1 MGSGD
6 HTSVYLTGDF
16 DYKTGKFD
24 WHISGE
30 MDWGFDFY
38 APQSMVAPDGRRLI
52 VAWANEW
59 EWMPLFK
66 DWGPTYQEGWC
77 GFFNVI
83 REVRMCKDG
92 TLAFVLVLILA
103 GVLLMLY
110 QLVPGFDLL
119 WILRFSPAILIVLG
133 IELLFYSSKP
143 DAKVRFD
150 WLSMLGCAF
159 ILCIVGTAAVLPT
172 VWNLWGPE
180 REHAASR
187 IESEKVAGIYNAL
200 TGDPALKSRV
210 ANAHVKVW
218 ISHAA
223 SDSYALQAGDECA
236 LYLSFTA
243 EYDSDE
249 AFAADCQAVVQAA
262 DANGLGFTTYY
273 FSSCDD
279 LQEGTRY
286 TLDCN
291 AAFPVGLTAAQLA
304 GRVEKEY
311 YYDGSAFSTEADRDS
326 YIRAQLE
333 NEIEQEYE
341 ATHDGESATRE
352 YLDSEVARRFAALN
366 GIATPETAAA

>member
-1 MGSGD
+1 MD
-6 HTSVYLTGDF
+6 EKATPK
-16 DYKTGKFD
+16 KT
-24 WHISGE
+24 
-30 MDWGFDFY
+30 
-38 APQSMVAPDGRRLI
+38 RR
-52 VAWANEW
+52 V
-59 EWMPLFK
+59 
-66 DWGPTYQEGWC
+66 
-77 GFFNVI
+77 
-83 REVRMCKDG
+83 G
-92 TLAFVLVLILA
+92 TLAFALVLILA

-110 QLVPGFDLL
+110 QLMPSLDLL
-119 WILRFSPAILIVLG
+119 WILKFSPAILIVLG

-200 TGDPALKSRV
+200 TGDPALKSRI
-210 ANAHVKVW
+210 ANAHVNVW
-218 ISHAA
+218 LSHTA

-249 AFAADCQAVVQAA
+249 AFAADCQAVMQAA

-304 GRVEKEY
+304 QRVQASY
-311 YYDGSAFSTEADRDS
+311 CYDDNSFSSEADRDD
-326 YIRAQLE
+326 YIRSQLRD
-333 NEIEQEYE
+333 EISDEY
-341 ATHDGESATRE
+341 ADRHDGVYPDEE
-352 YLDSEVARRFAALN
+352 YLNEETERRFAALY
-366 GIATPETAAA
+366 GTATPETAAA